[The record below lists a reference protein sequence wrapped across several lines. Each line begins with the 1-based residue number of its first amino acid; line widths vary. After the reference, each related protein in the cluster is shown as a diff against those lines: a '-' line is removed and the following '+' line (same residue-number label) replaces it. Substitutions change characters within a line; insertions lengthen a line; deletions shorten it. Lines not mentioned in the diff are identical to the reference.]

1 MLLKEGSRVRE
12 SQLTIIYKHG
22 LSNSLQWGISVPKNK
37 VPKATHRNKIKRQ
50 MRAIIGRYLINH
62 PSFSEMPV
70 VLFVIYNYDHFIL
83 FDDINTILDRLFSR
97 VFYSKE

>member
-1 MLLKEGSRVRE
+1 MLLKEGSKVRE

-22 LSNSLQWGISVPKNK
+22 LCDSLKWGISVPKKK
-37 VPKATHRNKIKRQ
+37 VPKATHRNRIKRQ
-50 MRAIIGRYLINH
+50 MRAIIDRYLIDH
-62 PSFSEMPV
+62 PSFSDMPV